1 MSGYTLTQSA
11 EADLDDVLGF
21 IAERDGTGRALHVY
35 EQFVDACE
43 RLASFPGMGVRKSQ
57 LTDDAIRWW
66 PVFQFLVVYDAERT
80 PIDILRVIHSA
91 RDLGRLFSE

>member
-21 IAERDGTGRALHVY
+21 IADRDGVGRALHVY
-35 EQFVDACE
+35 EQFVE
-43 RLASFPGMGVRKSQ
+43 PFEYLASFPGTGIRKPL
-57 LTDDAIRWW
+57 LTDNAIRWW

-80 PIDILRVIHSA
+80 PIDILRVIHGA
-91 RDLGRLFSE
+91 RPRAVIC